1 MRAALRAYHELHGDV
16 RVPFGFVVPSALPW
30 PRACWG
36 LKLGHR
42 VSDIRAKQD
51 SDGSLAPG
59 AVRREELDALG
70 GDRRERLQRAT
81 RLIMQRIAALTGQA
95 AREDVLNA
103 AASTGE
109 AH

>member
-1 MRAALRAYHELHGDV
+1 MLNEGLPIVPVGILGAAD
-16 RVPFGFVVPSALPW
+16 ALGPAAAW
-30 PRACWG
+30 PRPT
-36 LKLGHR
+36 K
-42 VSDIRAKQD
+42 VT
-51 SDGSLAPG
+51 
-59 AVRREELDALG
+59 VRYGEPILPEELDALG